1 MDPWTPED
9 RNALIDLAINTK
21 ESRGQKGPYHYS
33 VLPKLNGNEQE
44 DIRRNMLTEA
54 LADSIYK
61 TTPELRNVSLSF
73 YKLLMQKLSSNS
85 YTGPYLN
92 GDIIVVIKGSNA
104 YAFVTEEKYSDEFPF
119 SDLDVMIYINPYLDD
134 AMFNQLKQAVRVAV
148 LQTISQYKRLL
159 DHMLFLNKPI
169 DGIFLDEKTI
179 TSFKEVYTKTLDSI
193 DLPDGAKF
201 VSPFVTDEIRNYC
214 SRNSFLIKKSITQEN
229 SVVKIEVPHFDRCER
244 IPLRRTPLFCS
255 YNDTIDFSRGN
266 NEATPGHFDLY
277 RIRFNNK
284 YIETDI
290 ETGEITHEERVP
302 ADFIDITIASKDDAE
317 LIEFWNKGRC
327 VCLYDKYSNLW
338 MAMPDIHSCI
348 ADLYK
353 MLHVY
358 ECPESKRGKR
368 TQKLNKLIE
377 IVNNMIP
384 IQLVNH
390 LFTPAFNHPPP
401 SYNVA
406 IQY

>member
-9 RNALIDLAINTK
+9 RNSLIDLAINNNNA
-21 ESRGQKGPYHYS
+21 RGQKGPYHFS
-33 VLPKLNGNEQE
+33 VLPKMNGNEQE

-54 LADSIYK
+54 LANSIYK
-61 TTPELRNVSLSF
+61 TTPELRDVSLSF
-73 YKLLMQKLSSNS
+73 YKILMQKLSSNS

-92 GDIIVVIKGSNA
+92 GDIFVVIKGSNA
-104 YAFVTEEKYSDEFPF
+104 YAFVTEEKYPEDFPF

-134 AMFNQLKQAVRVAV
+134 AMFNQLKQAVRVSV

-169 DGIFLDEKTI
+169 DGVFLDEHTI
-179 TSFKEVYTKTLDSI
+179 TSFKDVYTKTLESI
-193 DLPDGAKF
+193 DLPDGAQF

-214 SRNSFLIKKSITQEN
+214 SRNSFLIKKSVAQEN

-244 IPLRRTPLFCS
+244 IPLRKTPLFCS

-277 RIRFNNK
+277 RIRFNNM
-284 YIETDI
+284 YIEKDL
-290 ETGEITHEERVP
+290 ETGKIVHEERVP

-327 VCLYDKYSNLW
+327 VCLYDKYASLW

-353 MLHVY
+353 MLNIY
-358 ECPESKRGKR
+358 ECPESKRQKR
-368 TQKLNKLIE
+368 TQKFNKLIE
-377 IVNNMIP
+377 IVNTMIQIP
-384 IQLVNH
+384 IICSQQ
-390 LFTPAFNHPPP
+390 PP
-401 SYNVA
+401 SPYN
-406 IQY
+406 IE